1 MRITEDMGRIFQ
13 RLTQIFGNV
22 ETIVGMLIN
31 MLGKNI
37 TATMFWY
44 IIDALYFSKNNS
56 IELSQIKKIRDA
68 KLFHNGIS
76 NIFDFDSN
84 SEEELILRLCKSVSN
99 NKGTTNLHNIRYT
112 PIDEVIDAL
121 ESEQIEKKL

>member
-1 MRITEDMGRIFQ
+1 
-13 RLTQIFGNV
+13 
-22 ETIVGMLIN
+22 
-31 MLGKNI
+31 
-37 TATMFWY
+37 MFWY
-44 IIDALYFSKNNS
+44 IIDTLYFSKNNS

-76 NIFDFDSN
+76 NIFDFESN

-121 ESEQIEKKL
+121 ESEHIEKKL